1 MLPLSQVKDSVEAIL
16 KAESA
21 LKIAEKASLS
31 GTWDGEARQI
41 TK

>member
-1 MLPLSQVKDSVEAIL
+1 MEGVL

-21 LKIAEKASLS
+21 MKIAEKEALA
-31 GTWDGEARQI
+31 GTWDGEARCI